1 MSNEQRAPGW
11 LGYIGDDKLP
21 SHIGIFYEAI
31 IRIPISQP
39 VQPKLYSKVFFRGL
53 KCSCFVSLIMF
64 DEHK

>member
-39 VQPKLYSKVFFRGL
+39 VQPKLYSKVFF
-53 KCSCFVSLIMF
+53 SWAQMFMFCFF
-64 DEHK
+64 DNV